1 MSSKIKRKLILKL
14 ALFSIV
20 FAVIAAML
28 GYTGY
33 TIGKRDISLSASAGE
48 VKSRKVIIDPGH
60 GGEDGGA
67 TGINGRL
74 EKELN
79 LELSKK
85 LDAVFALMNVDAIM
99 TRESDVSLGEDAE
112 KGKRKMTDLKR
123 RLELAENNPDALFLS
138 VHMNKFPQEVCHGLQ
153 IWYSPNSE
161 NSKRLADIVRN
172 NISTRFEIGNMRENK
187 KASSSIYLLD
197 RMKNTSV
204 LIECGF
210 ISNTDECERLCD
222 FAYQQR
228 LAACIACSVL
238 DFCSNVG

>member
-1 MSSKIKRKLILKL
+1 MSAKIKRNLILKL
-14 ALFSIV
+14 ALFSLI
-20 FAVIAAML
+20 FAMIAAIL

-33 TIGKRDISLSASAGE
+33 TVGKRDLSLSAVAGE
-48 VKSRKVIIDPGH
+48 VKSKKVIVDPGH

-85 LDAVFALMNVDAIM
+85 LKAIMNLFDIDVIM
-99 TRESDVSLGEDAE
+99 TRESDISLGEDAE
-112 KGKRKMTDLKR
+112 KGKRKMTDLKL

-138 VHMNKFPQEVCHGLQ
+138 IHMNKFPQEVCHGLQ
-153 IWYSPNSE
+153 IWYSPNNE
-161 NSKRLADIVRN
+161 NSRRLADITKN
-172 NISTRFEIGNMRENK
+172 NIGTRFEIENMRENK

-210 ISNTDECERLCD
+210 ISNTEECERLCD
-222 FAYQQR
+222 SAYQQR
-228 LAACIACSVL
+228 LSACIAYSVL
-238 DFCSNVG
+238 DFYSNVG